1 MKVSTAPIFITGTQR
16 SGTTLLCRM
25 LSVHP
30 NIYIRNEIPGVR
42 SVFAAGKSKNQI
54 MAGMDHAMVAFFGMN
69 LFDFLAEKNKSRW
82 GLKDPELTQC
92 LDHLVRAFPESKIII
107 IIRDGRAVA
116 NSYMKNM
123 WGLGV
128 NVYYGALR
136 WQREVDTQVRFAASH
151 EDCCRVVRFEDL
163 IADHRKELQ
172 RICAFIGEPYAEVLD
187 TYYEHDTEITK
198 RRQSKNVFKK
208 PDYRL
213 TLKWQQDLSR
223 YQINIFES
231 VAAST
236 LQQHGYALLGRQ
248 RKIPPLLRF
257 WFYLQQTVVG
267 EVQIQYQWRIK
278 GYLRKLKNRRNKKLP
293 KRWSGA

>member
-1 MKVSTAPIFITGTQR
+1 MKVSTPPIFITGTQR

-30 NIYIRNEIPGVR
+30 NIYVRNEIPRVQ
-42 SVFAAGKSKNQI
+42 SVFAGDKSKDQI
-54 MAGMDHAMVAFFGMN
+54 MAGMDHAMAASFGMT
-69 LFDFLAEKNKSRW
+69 LFDFLAEKNKTRW
-82 GLKDPELTQC
+82 GLKDPELTHC
-92 LDHLVRAFPESKIII
+92 LDHLVRVFPESKIII

-116 NSYMKNM
+116 NSYIKNM

-136 WQREVDTQVRFAASH
+136 WQREVNTQARFAASR
-151 EDCCRVVRFEDL
+151 EDCCLVVRFEDL
-163 IADHRKELQ
+163 IEDHRKELQ
-172 RICAFIGEPYAEVLD
+172 RICTFIGEPYAEVLD

-231 VAAST
+231 VAGST

-248 RKIPPLLRF
+248 REIPPLLRF

-267 EVQIQYQWRIK
+267 ELQIQYQWRIR
-278 GYLRKLKNRRNKKLP
+278 GYLRKLKNRRNEIP
-293 KRWSGA
+293 PNR